1 MKVLKSIGDLGSVP
15 GPVAL
20 AIGVFDGVHRGHQEV
35 IRSAQE
41 FAAQHS
47 GTAVVLTFDPHP
59 LNVLRPGKGPRLLC
73 SSRHKLMILQD
84 LGITHAVVQTFDE
97 NFAATQALDFIQSLS
112 DACRPLG
119 FISVGYSWRFGQG
132 GAGDIHL
139 LMDAG
144 HQMGFG
150 VYGVPSVQV
159 DGLPV
164 SSTAIREAVK
174 VGDFSLARTLLGRDY
189 TVLGSIV
196 EGRKLG
202 RQIGFPTANLD
213 IETEQLPPPG
223 VYAVTAR
230 VNGIYHKGVANLGF
244 RPTLE
249 EKEARLKLE
258 VHLFDFAGDLYGQD
272 AEVTLVSQVRSE
284 IKFSGLEELKTQI
297 ALDCAEARR
306 ILNESSLTSPIR

>member
-1 MKVLKSIGDLGSVP
+1 
-15 GPVAL
+15 
-20 AIGVFDGVHRGHQEV
+20 
-35 IRSAQE
+35 
-41 FAAQHS
+41 
-47 GTAVVLTFDPHP
+47 
-59 LNVLRPGKGPRLLC
+59 
-73 SSRHKLMILQD
+73 
-84 LGITHAVVQTFDE
+84 
-97 NFAATQALDFIQSLS
+97 
-112 DACRPLG
+112 
-119 FISVGYSWRFGQG
+119 
-132 GAGDIHL
+132 
-139 LMDAG
+139 
-144 HQMGFG
+144 
-150 VYGVPSVQV
+150 
-159 DGLPV
+159 
-164 SSTAIREAVK
+164 
-174 VGDFSLARTLLGRDY
+174 
-189 TVLGSIV
+189 V

-230 VNGIYHKGVANLGF
+230 VNGIYHNGVANLGF

-272 AEVTLVSQVRSE
+272 AEVTLVRQVRSE